1 MWLAPQVLCHLSF
14 CSGFALLFD
23 VCISVIRNHDG
34 SLLFYLFQFNGSTF
48 FGTWRTCP
56 IASHDKW
63 YIINN
68 NVI

>member
-1 MWLAPQVLCHLSF
+1 MVSPTSF
-14 CSGFALLFD
+14 MSFVFLLWFALLFD

-63 YIINN
+63 YIIMS